1 MIAAR
6 NAGSV
11 RDGRHWKLRKHR
23 RRLCYILAATACCI
37 YAIAARAGASE
48 EIAYSSFEALCLA
61 HLEKPA
67 DIARMA
73 NSLGLQAVPESM
85 RFPIFGDSPGQAW
98 FSFKDVHIMVAVFE
112 SGACGLSAP
121 DVDGDAV
128 MEIFRANSKNRQLA
142 KDEVGTELE
151 TMFAVTYPDRG
162 GGADRHALIM
172 FQTSKLKNSGAGM
185 RITGFSEEVAKKTGL
200 TVLPWP

>member
-1 MIAAR
+1 MRILGIVVLGAALGGC
-6 NAGSV
+6 ASS
-11 RDGRHWKLRKHR
+11 
-23 RRLCYILAATACCI
+23 
-37 YAIAARAGASE
+37 AARAGAPE

-67 DIARMA
+67 DIARLA
-73 NSLGLQAVPESM
+73 GSLLQPVPESM
-85 RFPIFGDSPGQAW
+85 LFPIFGDSPGQAW
-98 FSFKDVHIMVAVFE
+98 FSFKDVRIMVALFE

-128 MEIFRANSKNRQLA
+128 MQVFQANSKNRQIA
-142 KDEVGTELE
+142 RDEVGTELE

-162 GGADRHALIM
+162 GGDDRHALIM

-185 RITGFSEEVAKKTGL
+185 RITGFSEEVAKKMGL
-200 TVLPWP
+200 TIPPWP